1 LGQVAGAAA
10 AGATSLSAL
19 VVSKAIAAIDTV
31 AGFAS
36 SDGANT
42 GSTTNLADT
51 ARVRVATDLFAV
63 LALGSVQA
71 QFGATITVYK
81 SATGTTPL
89 SGADL
94 AGILANRINL
104 TPAGTAVQ
112 ELKEW
117 MALLSYVGTGLRGT
131 ISPAYASTSDFTQ
144 FGSTGAAVQ
153 TRNASY
159 PITGIA
165 QLTGTLAGLQGAPLC
180 TSSSAVPFV
189 AAVTNESYG
198 DRLSA
203 SGTIIVWGTGF
214 IAGGGNAI
222 VFTSPASA
230 DPITLN
236 ATSGSYFWDLSPN
249 QINATIAGRIAA
261 GQWTVSVRNA
271 CGATSPGF
279 AVTLQ

>member
-1 LGQVAGAAA
+1 VAGAAA
-10 AGATSLSAL
+10 AGTTTLSAL

-42 GSTTNLADT
+42 GSTTDLADT

-63 LALGSVQA
+63 LSLGAVQA
-71 QFGATITVYK
+71 QFGTTITVYK

-144 FGSTGAAVQ
+144 FGSSGAAVQ

-159 PITGIA
+159 PITAIA

-180 TSSSAVPFV
+180 TSNAAPFV

-203 SGTIIVWGTGF
+203 SGTIILWGAGF
-214 IAGGGNAI
+214 FAGGGNAI

-230 DPITLN
+230 DPIMLN

-249 QINATIAGRIAA
+249 QINPQSQAE
-261 GQWTVSVRNA
+261 
-271 CGATSPGF
+271 
-279 AVTLQ
+279 